1 MLIVPFAVNLRRL
14 AATFVVFL
22 ATAAGALGANQKIVV
37 VGDSLSSGY
46 GLGQAPSWVA
56 LLEERLAKE
65 GYGYE
70 VVNASISG
78 DTSAGGLS
86 RLPRLLETHEPAL
99 VIIELGGN
107 DGLRGYPIASIRD
120 NLSRMVELA
129 LDAGSRVLL
138 VGMQLPPN
146 YGPRYTR
153 AFAEVFNEVAEQHGV
168 PLVPFLLEN
177 VALRRELMQADGIH
191 PTAEAQ
197 ETLLETLWPHL
208 VPLLEG

>member
-1 MLIVPFAVNLRRL
+1 VPFAVNLRRL

-70 VVNASISG
+70 VVNASIAG

-86 RLPRLLETHEPAL
+86 RLPRLLENHDPAL
-99 VIIELGGN
+99 VILELGGN
-107 DGLRGYPIASIRD
+107 DGLRGQPVASLRA
-120 NLSRMVELA
+120 NLEKMIELA
-129 LDAGSRVLL
+129 KDSGARVLL
-138 VGMQLPPN
+138 AGIQIPPN
-146 YGPRYTR
+146 YGQTYTR
-153 AFAEVFNEVAEQHGV
+153 ALSQVYPDLAAAHDVLLLE
-168 PLVPFLLEN
+168 FLLDGVALNPALMQGDGLHPNAAGQKVIYEN
-177 VALRRELMQADGIH
+177 VWRI
-191 PTAEAQ
+191 
-197 ETLLETLWPHL
+197 LE
-208 VPLLEG
+208 PLL

>member
-1 MLIVPFAVNLRRL
+1 MPFAVNLRRL

-107 DGLRGYPIASIRD
+107 DGLRGQPVASLRS
-120 NLSRMVELA
+120 NLERMIVLA
-129 LDAGSRVLL
+129 KESGARVVLAGI
-138 VGMQLPPN
+138 QIPPN
-146 YGPRYTR
+146 YGQTYTR
-153 AFAEVFNEVAEQHGV
+153 SLAQVYPELAAAHDV
-168 PLVPFLLEN
+168 PLVGFLLDGVALNPALMQGDGLHPNAAGQKVIYEN
-177 VALRRELMQADGIH
+177 VWR
-191 PTAEAQ
+191 
-197 ETLLETLWPHL
+197 TLE
-208 VPLLEG
+208 PLL

>member
-1 MLIVPFAVNLRRL
+1 M
-14 AATFVVFL
+14 AAFVVLL

-86 RLPRLLETHEPAL
+86 RLPRLLETHDPAL

-107 DGLRGYPIASIRD
+107 DGLRGQPVASLRS
-120 NLSRMVELA
+120 NLERMIELSKESGA
-129 LDAGSRVLL
+129 RVLL
-138 VGMQLPPN
+138 AGIQIPPN
-146 YGPRYTR
+146 YGQTYTR
-153 AFAEVFNEVAEQHGV
+153 ALAQVYPELATAHDVT
-168 PLVPFLLEN
+168 LVEFLLDGVALNPTLMQGDGLHPNAAGQKVIYEN
-177 VALRRELMQADGIH
+177 VWRI
-191 PTAEAQ
+191 
-197 ETLLETLWPHL
+197 LE
-208 VPLLEG
+208 PLLQE